1 MRIITCINCGE
12 KLEIDGELKI
22 AQLIDCQH
30 CHKTMEVVW
39 LFPLDLMPYD
49 RAEELL
55 TSSPAQ
61 D

>member
-1 MRIITCINCGE
+1 
-12 KLEIDGELKI
+12 LEIDGELKI
-22 AQLIDCQH
+22 AQLIDCLH

-55 TSSPAQ
+55 TNSPAQ